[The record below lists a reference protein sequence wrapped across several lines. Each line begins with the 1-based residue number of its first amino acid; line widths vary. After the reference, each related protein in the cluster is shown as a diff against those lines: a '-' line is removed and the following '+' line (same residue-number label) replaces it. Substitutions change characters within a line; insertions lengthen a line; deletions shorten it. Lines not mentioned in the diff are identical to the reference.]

1 MIALGFP
8 VMGELCRFPGD
19 YFTFNNGQQFLLG
32 TSQIVSALQVKPRIR
47 VAAKVT
53 RQPQSCVRR
62 NRTPL
67 IYYRVQ
73 TGGWNMQGKCQ
84 GVDAHAQWQ
93 QKIFPQDFARV
104 DWAHFV
110 FNHGDVLLLV
120 VINYF
125 DIKDIIVLPAEAN
138 PSLVVDA
145 DAILSF
151 AVTSKHF
158 QTVTGRASQKR

>member
-73 TGGWNMQGKCQ
+73 TGGWNMQASARALTLMPNGSKKSSR
-84 GVDAHAQWQ
+84 
-93 QKIFPQDFARV
+93 KISPGWIGR
-104 DWAHFV
+104 
-110 FNHGDVLLLV
+110 
-120 VINYF
+120 
-125 DIKDIIVLPAEAN
+125 
-138 PSLVVDA
+138 
-145 DAILSF
+145 ILFSIMGM
-151 AVTSKHF
+151 S
-158 QTVTGRASQKR
+158 SC